1 MTIAVTR
8 PERVQPVFASLRARL
23 MLLMLAAALPA
34 FAVIFAFAF
43 VLRDHS
49 SAHYQERI
57 HTLAEQLAARHA
69 AQIDETRL
77 LLTMLSH
84 MPALHTGKG
93 AACASL
99 LADLKAKAPPFLDN
113 LQVVQRNG
121 DILCSAVAAK
131 RTFNVADLSWFRFGL
146 ADPGFRVGEYHISR
160 RTGAAVTTTTLPL
173 VDNGRVIGLFA
184 ASLNLSWLDAHA
196 SLENLPA
203 GAAYAI
209 FDVAGTHL
217 LRKPDSEAGIGRNIR
232 DSTLWR
238 TLAQLKQ
245 ATVFRGAG
253 PDGATRLFAYAPLG
267 PAERPYARLLVG
279 VPQQLA
285 DAESLH
291 LLWLALAGLLL
302 AVALGLAVGSLGA
315 WHWIIR
321 PLRPIF
327 NTIGRVAA
335 GDLTARTGVA
345 SSSNEISQLAGEVDA
360 MAGALAER
368 DHTAQNER
376 DRAQTYLDLVGVMV
390 VALDRQGNLTLVN
403 RKTCEV
409 LGCGPVGCC
418 LGGNWFDRYVPPQD
432 RDAAS
437 RIFQQ
442 LIEGTGEMPE
452 YYENLTVTLA
462 GESRLIAWRNT
473 VLRDA
478 RGEVI
483 GTLSAGEDITEMRRT
498 EESLRNS
505 QADLIRAQ
513 MLGHI
518 GSWHLDVRAGRLQW
532 SEQVYRIFEIEAGST
547 LTYETFL
554 SCVHPDDQAY
564 VDRMWRAAQAGA
576 PYDIEHRIRVN
587 GQVKWVRERAELRFD
602 QEDQLCGGFGTV
614 QDITEQKEAE
624 QALRASEAKY
634 RLLLENIP
642 LVIWHKNT
650 DSVYVSCNATF
661 ARARG
666 LTPGQIEGKTDFDIY
681 PSELAAQFRAND
693 QRMLAGGEPEQFE
706 TNWDNL
712 GEQRDVLVTK
722 IPLRDSSGR
731 ITGSLGIAEDIS
743 ERKLMQAEQ
752 ERLQHQLQQAQKMEA
767 LGQLT
772 GGIAHDFNNILS
784 SVLGFAKL
792 ALRRHVPDPNC
803 ELASYLR
810 EIVTA
815 GERARD
821 LVAKMLAFGRDQP
834 GRPGRPGQPLAALPL
849 ATAAMQMLAAT
860 IPSSIRI
867 ENRFEPDLPDI
878 AIDPVAF
885 NQILVNLVINAR
897 DAVGKNGLISVSLH
911 RRRVESLECFAC
923 HQIFS
928 GEYVELT
935 VADNGEGI
943 SPQVLPRI
951 FEPFFTTKEV
961 GKGSGMGLAMVHG
974 LVRRAGGHFRVMSA
988 PGSGT
993 FFQIFLPVATGLLR
1007 DPCTIPAVAATRTGR
1022 PGHVLVVD
1030 DEPAI
1035 LRLLS
1040 ESLQDAGWRVSA
1052 FASPKQALAAFK
1064 ENPTYF
1070 DAAVTDQTMPEL
1082 SGVELT
1088 AALHLHRPDLPVILC
1103 TGFSDALTDDLAR
1116 RWGASRFLHKPV
1128 DVDVLLTALE
1138 ETRA

>member
-1 MTIAVTR
+1 M
-8 PERVQPVFASLRARL
+8 FASLRARL
-23 MLLMLAAALPA
+23 MLLMLVAALPA
-34 FAVIFAFAF
+34 FVLIFSFAF
-43 VLRDHS
+43 V
-49 SAHYQERI
+49 Y
-57 HTLAEQLAARHA
+57 
-69 AQIDETRL
+69 
-77 LLTMLSH
+77 
-84 MPALHTGKG
+84 
-93 AACASL
+93 
-99 LADLKAKAPPFLDN
+99 
-113 LQVVQRNG
+113 
-121 DILCSAVAAK
+121 
-131 RTFNVADLSWFRFGL
+131 
-146 ADPGFRVGEYHISR
+146 
-160 RTGAAVTTTTLPL
+160 
-173 VDNGRVIGLFA
+173 
-184 ASLNLSWLDAHA
+184 
-196 SLENLPA
+196 A
-203 GAAYAI
+203 G
-209 FDVAGTHL
+209 
-217 LRKPDSEAGIGRNIR
+217 
-232 DSTLWR
+232 
-238 TLAQLKQ
+238 
-245 ATVFRGAG
+245 
-253 PDGATRLFAYAPLG
+253 
-267 PAERPYARLLVG
+267 LLVG

-285 DAESLH
+285 DVESRH
-291 LLWLALAGLLL
+291 LLWQALAGLLL
-302 AVALGLAVGSLGA
+302 AVALGLAAGSLGA
-315 WHWIIR
+315 WHWVIR

-327 NTIGRVAA
+327 DAIGRVAA

-345 SSSNEISQLAGEVDA
+345 PSFNEISQLAGEVDA
-360 MAGALAER
+360 MASALAER
-368 DHTAQNER
+368 DHMAKSER

-418 LGGNWFDRYVPPQD
+418 LGGNWFDRFVPPQG
-432 RDAAS
+432 RDEAS
-437 RIFQQ
+437 GIFRQ
-442 LIEGTGEMPE
+442 LIDGTGEMPE
-452 YYENLTVTLA
+452 YYENLTVSLA

-473 VLRDA
+473 VLRDS

-518 GSWHLDVRAGRLQW
+518 GSWHLDVRADRLNW
-532 SEQVYRIFEIEAGST
+532 SDQVYRIFEIESESGALS
-547 LTYETFL
+547 YETFL
-554 SCVHPDDQAY
+554 SCVHPDDRVY
-564 VDRMWRAAQAGA
+564 VERMWRAALAGA

-602 QEDQLCGGFGTV
+602 PDEQLCGGFGTV
-614 QDITEQKEAE
+614 QDITEQKESE

-634 RLLLENIP
+634 RVLLENIP

-650 DSVYVSCNATF
+650 DNVYVSCNAAF

-666 LTPGQIEGKTDFDIY
+666 LTPAQVEGKTDFDIY
-681 PSELAAQFRAND
+681 PSELATEFRAND
-693 QRMLAGGEPEQFE
+693 QRMLARGESEQFE
-706 TNWDNL
+706 AAWDKP
-712 GEQRDVLVTK
+712 GEQRHEWVTK

-731 ITGSLGIAEDIS
+731 ITGSLGIAEDIT

-752 ERLQHQLQQAQKMEA
+752 ERLHLQLQQAQKMEA

-792 ALRRHVPDPNC
+792 SLRRHVPEPDS

-810 EIVTA
+810 EIVIA

-834 GRPGRPGQPLAALPL
+834 GRPGQPLAALPL
-849 ATAAMQMLAAT
+849 AEAAMKMLAAT

-867 ENRFEPDLPDI
+867 ENRFENDLPDI

-885 NQILVNLVINAR
+885 NQILVNLIINAR
-897 DAVGKNGLISVSLH
+897 DAVGKKGLISVSLH
-911 RRRVESLECFAC
+911 RRQVDALECFAC

-1128 DVDVLLTALE
+1128 DVDVLLTALDE
-1138 ETRA
+1138 VRA